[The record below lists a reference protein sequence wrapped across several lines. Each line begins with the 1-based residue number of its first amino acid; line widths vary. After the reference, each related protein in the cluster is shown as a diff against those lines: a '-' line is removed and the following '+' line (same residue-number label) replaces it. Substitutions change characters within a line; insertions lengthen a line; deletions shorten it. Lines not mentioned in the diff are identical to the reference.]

1 MFCIHHLA
9 VDGVSWRILS
19 EDLETAIDQLKRGEK
34 VKLPEKTA
42 SFIEWSHMLNDYGRN
57 ISLDEQKY
65 WKNENNNISDG
76 KLSGSFVGESSEVS
90 LKFNKEITSYL
101 LMKSSNIYGAK
112 IDEVLLAGL
121 ARAVGRITGQKSLAV
136 KLEGHGREEI
146 HKPIIIDRTV
156 GWFTNI
162 YAVNIECLEEND
174 EAIISA
180 KDKMRSIPHDG
191 IGYAF
196 IERTFEPDICFNYLG
211 DISEMNVISSEVI
224 TCGDEISKQNMLPDD
239 ITINGHIN
247 AGVLTFTIL
256 CQNGK
261 FGNKFLSRLS
271 AEFERSVT
279 ELAEYC
285 AEENKS
291 EQTISDMNVDY
302 LDDNDLTFINSLL

>member
-1 MFCIHHLA
+1 
-9 VDGVSWRILS
+9 
-19 EDLETAIDQLKRGEK
+19 
-34 VKLPEKTA
+34 
-42 SFIEWSHMLNDYGRN
+42 
-57 ISLDEQKY
+57 
-65 WKNENNNISDG
+65 
-76 KLSGSFVGESSEVS
+76 
-90 LKFNKEITSYL
+90 
-101 LMKSSNIYGAK
+101 
-112 IDEVLLAGL
+112 
-121 ARAVGRITGQKSLAV
+121 
-136 KLEGHGREEI
+136 
-146 HKPIIIDRTV
+146 
-156 GWFTNI
+156 
-162 YAVNIECLEEND
+162 
-174 EAIISA
+174 
-180 KDKMRSIPHDG
+180 MRSIPHDG